1 MPEDVLLSF
10 FIIWKG
16 LEDVWMSLT
25 GSKDLWMSWNQL
37 ECVWVAWNEDLGL
50 NIILGLRMK
59 KMKVEWVFRD

>member
-1 MPEDVLLSF
+1 
-10 FIIWKG
+10 
-16 LEDVWMSLT
+16 MSLS